1 MGFSESALNEFLTV
15 DLPITGMLA
24 HGVWVDI
31 DDVVHRA
38 EHEVTQD
45 TVRKL
50 RGIADDVRDL
60 ATGIDLMVDRLE
72 RGSEDE
78 RPETDD

>member
-1 MGFSESALNEFLTV
+1 MGFSKLSLNEFLTV

-31 DDVVHRA
+31 DDVVHGA
-38 EHEVTQD
+38 EYEVTQD

-72 RGSEDE
+72 KGSDGA
-78 RPETDD
+78 